1 MQRFKRGVRLMEL
14 LVASLIEHM
23 LGSPRFAPDGSDP
36 DEVAFFDEWS
46 TAIDWDRKA
55 LAAAK
60 AIGANLDSP
69 PTWALLTC
77 FVCAEND
84 KRSSSN
90 AKSKVKKGYALDLL
104 IFYLLEADERHR
116 ADLENRETQHP
127 PSGPQSDKPYVVA
140 EPVSLDKAARWVCG
154 KDDEEFD
161 RSELILRDALR
172 RFQEKGTGSGVV
184 FTKRTLLRAWTEE
197 QDEAPGCGNE
207 PEYVDGYKNTDRMK
221 RVAKIW
227 EAWRMTLSEGDPN
240 EGVITPEYAGL
251 FKLLFRSQ

>member
-1 MQRFKRGVRLMEL
+1 MEL
-14 LVASLIEHM
+14 LVVSLVEH
-23 LGSPRFAPDGSDP
+23 LLDSGRFDPDRSDP
-36 DEVAFFDEWS
+36 DEVSVFQEWLA
-46 TAIDWDRKA
+46 TVDWDKKA

-60 AIGANLDSP
+60 AIGANLESP
-69 PTWALLTC
+69 PIWALLTC
-77 FVCAEND
+77 FVRAEND
-84 KRSSSN
+84 KLSSSN

-116 ADLENRETQHP
+116 TDLENRETQYP

-172 RFQEKGTGSGVV
+172 RFQQKGTGSGVV

-197 QDEAPGCGNE
+197 QDEAPGGGNE
-207 PEYVDGYKNTDRMK
+207 LALVDGYKNTERMK
-221 RVAKIW
+221 RVAEIW
-227 EAWRMTLSEGDPN
+227 EAWRSEGRKGDPN
-240 EGVITPEYAGL
+240 DSKIAREYAGL
-251 FKLLFRSQ
+251 FKLLSRSQ